1 MQRADST
8 VTSGA
13 PPDSPGDGGF
23 TTIAHRG
30 FAGVFPEN
38 TLEAVRGSTTGGSVP
53 SAGMVEIDVMPSAEG
68 VPVVFHDG
76 TLDRVTDADPS
87 RQGQAVW
94 ETPLDELR
102 SLDVL
107 DSGQPIPLLEEV
119 VEALPAS
126 VALNAELKHPGVDPG
141 PEGLLTQD
149 ALKRSRRDWRPFVDR
164 VLALVGAS
172 GHDLLVSSFF
182 EGALGAVRDADPDVP
197 LAAVLSDSIED
208 GFTVARRH
216 DCEAVHVPRNMV
228 PGTPLFDEAYVAG
241 PYEPVDVVA
250 RAHREGR
257 LVNVWTIETPE
268 HAAAFA
274 GTAVDGLIT
283 DVPLDTMVR

>member
-1 MQRADST
+1 MQRADSA
-8 VTSGA
+8 VASGTSAGSA
-13 PPDSPGDGGF
+13 DYDGID
-23 TTIAHRG
+23 TIAHRG
-30 FAGVFPEN
+30 FADVFPEN
-38 TLEAVRGSTTGGSVP
+38 TLAAVRGSTAGGSVP
-53 SAGMVEIDVMPSAEG
+53 PAGMVEIDVMPSAEG
-68 VPVVFHDG
+68 TPVVFHDG
-76 TLDRVTDADPS
+76 TLGRVTNADPS
-87 RQGQAVW
+87 RHGQAVW

-107 DSGQPIPLLEEV
+107 DSGQSIPLLEEV
-119 VEALPAS
+119 VEALPTS
-126 VALNAELKHPGVDPG
+126 VALNVELKHPGTDPG
-141 PEGLLTQD
+141 PDGLLPRD
-149 ALKRSRRDWRPFVDR
+149 VLDRSRQEWRPFVDR
-164 VLALVGAS
+164 VLGLAGNS

-197 LAAVLSDSIED
+197 LAAVFSGAVDD

-228 PGTPLFDEAYVAG
+228 PGTPLFNETYVAG
-241 PYEPVDVVA
+241 PYEQVDVVD

-257 LVNVWTIETPE
+257 VVNVWTIETPE

-283 DVPLDTMVR
+283 DVPLDAQAR